1 MKDKI
6 KILCTLLTTVVFISM
21 FVAEAVFLI
30 IGNTEAFQTVVLG
43 YIALRDLLFLGL
55 MTRDAVIELKK
66 DCYFAGFQDGKI
78 LCRSFEYAR
87 YFSNT
92 HSAEQFVK
100 EYLGYAGLR
109 CNLCKV
115 AWGLAVH
122 GLESGWKENL
132 KPYKNKG
139 QILQFS
145 SYHDGVNYQKEN
157 HLEQTT
163 YVLPLVD
170 REKELYIAA

>member
-1 MKDKI
+1 MQHKKRKKI
-6 KILCTLLTTVVFISM
+6 YSEQLLQIHEDSKKIHPGKEIYAT
-21 FVAEAVFLI
+21 
-30 IGNTEAFQTVVLG
+30 G
-43 YIALRDLLFLGL
+43 Y
-55 MTRDAVIELKK
+55 VIELKK

-115 AWGLAVH
+115 AWG
-122 GLESGWKENL
+122 GL
-132 KPYKNKG
+132 P
-139 QILQFS
+139 FT
-145 SYHDGVNYQKEN
+145 D
-157 HLEQTT
+157 
-163 YVLPLVD
+163 
-170 REKELYIAA
+170 

>member
-1 MKDKI
+1 MQHEVTDVQKLLDKQGYVVTPGWARRPVWQYNRENIAAPSFRI
-6 KILCTLLTTVVFISM
+6 KEWDYYLAGNEHYAVAFTLS
-21 FVAEAVFLI
+21 
-30 IGNTEAFQTVVLG
+30 
-43 YIALRDLLFLGL
+43 D
-55 MTRDAVIELKK
+55 
-66 DCYFAGFQDGKI
+66 
-78 LCRSFEYAR
+78 
-87 YFSNT
+87 
-92 HSAEQFVK
+92 
-100 EYLGYAGLR
+100 LGYAGLR

-139 QILQFS
+139 QILYFS

>member
-1 MKDKI
+1 MQHKKRKKI
-6 KILCTLLTTVVFISM
+6 YSEQLLQIHEDSKKIHPGKEIYAT
-21 FVAEAVFLI
+21 
-30 IGNTEAFQTVVLG
+30 G
-43 YIALRDLLFLGL
+43 Y
-55 MTRDAVIELKK
+55 VIELKK

-122 GLESGWKENL
+122 GLEPGWKENL
-132 KPYKNKG
+132 KPYKNQGDPAGENSRQAARLARSCGENG
-139 QILQFS
+139 QLCRGR
-145 SYHDGVNYQKEN
+145 HG
-157 HLEQTT
+157 L
-163 YVLPLVD
+163 
-170 REKELYIAA
+170 

>member
-1 MKDKI
+1 MQDRKKI
-6 KILCTLLTTVVFISM
+6 YSEQLLQIHTDSKKRNPGKEIYAT
-21 FVAEAVFLI
+21 
-30 IGNTEAFQTVVLG
+30 G
-43 YIALRDLLFLGL
+43 Y
-55 MTRDAVIELKK
+55 VIELKK
-66 DCYFAGFQDGKI
+66 DCYFAGFKEGKI
-78 LCRSFEYAR
+78 LCRSLEYAR
-87 YFSNT
+87 YFFNI

-139 QILQFS
+139 QILLVYS
-145 SYHDGVNYQKEN
+145 SK
-157 HLEQTT
+157 
-163 YVLPLVD
+163 
-170 REKELYIAA
+170 

>member
-1 MKDKI
+1 MQHKKRKKI
-6 KILCTLLTTVVFISM
+6 YSEQLLEIHEDSKKIHPGKEIYAT
-21 FVAEAVFLI
+21 
-30 IGNTEAFQTVVLG
+30 G
-43 YIALRDLLFLGL
+43 Y
-55 MTRDAVIELKK
+55 VIELKK

-100 EYLGYAGLR
+100 KYLGYAGLR

-122 GLESGWKENL
+122 GLESGTDDL
-132 KPYKNKG
+132 CSASCG
-139 QILQFS
+139 Q
-145 SYHDGVNYQKEN
+145 GKR
-157 HLEQTT
+157 T
-163 YVLPLVD
+163 
-170 REKELYIAA
+170 LYCSVTFGGTSRPPPI